1 MWIDRSHF
9 CGGTLITDQWVAT
22 AAHCVDLH
30 YRLVTT
36 MAYIWLLHLQYFRK
50 HFSRVTVS
58 LGDHN
63 VKIFDESKNIFRKI
77 RRIIRFPTY
86 DNNFI
91 NGDMALLQLSD
102 KVPISDT
109 IRPAC
114 LPEDPEETFGFAQGI
129 ITGWG
134 YTEKTK
140 VLKPRPLTSDV
151 LREAE
156 VFILPQVGCCLLVT
170 IF

>member
-1 MWIDRSHF
+1 MIV
-9 CGGTLITDQWVAT
+9 IA
-22 AAHCVDLH
+22 
-30 YRLVTT
+30 
-36 MAYIWLLHLQYFRK
+36 IIFRR

-63 VKIFDESKNIFRKI
+63 VKIFDESKNIFRKVK
-77 RRIIRFPTY
+77 RIIRFPTY
-86 DNNFI
+86 DNNLI
-91 NGDMALLQLSD
+91 DGDMALLQLAD
-102 KVPISDT
+102 KVPISDY

-114 LPEDPEETFGFAQGI
+114 LPEDPEEMFDFSEGL

-134 YTEKTK
+134 YTEETK

-156 VFILPQVGCCLLVT
+156 VFILPQVSYKGFL
-170 IF
+170 F